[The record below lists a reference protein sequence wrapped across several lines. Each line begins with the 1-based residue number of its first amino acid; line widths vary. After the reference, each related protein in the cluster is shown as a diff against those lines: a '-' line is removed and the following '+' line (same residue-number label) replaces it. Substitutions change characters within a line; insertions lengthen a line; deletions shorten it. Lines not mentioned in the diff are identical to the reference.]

1 MKTVQCKSLIFLLV
15 SFAFLFVIF
24 SGISLAQEDVKERTD
39 FKAIDDETKPLVV
52 YYSRTGNCKMVATA
66 LKNQLG
72 CELAEIVSKEKKGVG
87 SIMRDQLFNLDDDQ
101 QPFVKE
107 LKNYNP
113 IVIAAPIWFMRLSSP
128 ARTFIKKTDLMGK
141 DVYIFTTSCGPLAG
155 WVSNTIRGF
164 ATSHGLNVKSVQGF
178 QISKKTEGGKRV
190 PKAQADFDKD
200 IQEFLIKT
208 PIEQ

>member
-1 MKTVQCKSLIFLLV
+1 
-15 SFAFLFVIF
+15 
-24 SGISLAQEDVKERTD
+24 
-39 FKAIDDETKPLVV
+39 
-52 YYSRTGNCKMVATA
+52 
-66 LKNQLG
+66 
-72 CELAEIVSKEKKGVG
+72 
-87 SIMRDQLFNLDDDQ
+87 
-101 QPFVKE
+101 
-107 LKNYNP
+107 
-113 IVIAAPIWFMRLSSP
+113 
-128 ARTFIKKTDLMGK
+128 MGK